1 MKTDHI
7 VYAVDSKIHH
17 THVIFQIML
26 LYRNINVWVLVLTLI
41 LFNKTEASKSERKI
55 TPADAPTLSTSI
67 PTTVSAGAEKDVS
80 ITSQISEEVEEWP
93 IREMIAILGS
103 SVSAVKLWSNCYKVL
118 KSCKALFITIVFL
131 A

>member
-7 VYAVDSKIHH
+7 VYAVDSEIHH

-26 LYRNINVWVLVLTLI
+26 YRNINVLVLVLTLI

-55 TPADAPTLSTSI
+55 TPADGPTLSTSS
-67 PTTVSAGAEKDVS
+67 PTTVKAGAEKDVS
-80 ITSQISEEVEEWP
+80 IQSQISEEVEEWP

-103 SVSAVKLWSNCYKVL
+103 GYKII
-118 KSCKALFITIVFL
+118 FDFHPFF
-131 A
+131 

>member
-1 MKTDHI
+1 MKTDDI
-7 VYAVDSKIHH
+7 VYAVDSDIHHH
-17 THVIFQIML
+17 THVIFQIM

-67 PTTVSAGAEKDVS
+67 PTTVNAGAEKDVS
-80 ITSQISEEVEEWP
+80 IKSQISEEVDEWP

-103 SVSAVKLWSNCYKVL
+103 GSAIQLGRNYFKAFVK
-118 KSCKALFITIVFL
+118 TIVSL
-131 A
+131 DPW